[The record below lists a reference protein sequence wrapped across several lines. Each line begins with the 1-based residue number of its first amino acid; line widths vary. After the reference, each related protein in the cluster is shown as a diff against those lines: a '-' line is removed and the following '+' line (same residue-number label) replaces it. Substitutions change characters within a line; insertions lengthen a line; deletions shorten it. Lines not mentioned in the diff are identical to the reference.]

1 MPRRKIIPY
10 NPALKELARK
20 LRNNAT
26 KAERVLWH
34 SLSGKQCLGYDFH
47 RQKPI
52 GNYIVDFF
60 CQELMLAIE
69 VDGVSHN
76 QESVQIK
83 DRQKEE
89 FLNSIGIDVLR
100 FQDSDIYPENRDA
113 LRAIEEY
120 VIEFEKI
127 NKFDT
132 PPTPSQEGA
141 TNFFMK
147 SSNHIKK

>member
-10 NPALKELARK
+10 NPALKKLARK

-34 SLSGKQCLGYDFH
+34 SLSGKQCFGYDFH

-69 VDGVSHN
+69 VDGVFHN
-76 QESVQIK
+76 QITVQIK
-83 DRQKEE
+83 DKEKEE
-89 FLNSIGIDVLR
+89 FLNRIGVTVLR
-100 FQDSDIYPENRDA
+100 FQDSEIYPENRDA

-120 VIEFEKI
+120 VLEFEKL
-127 NKFDT
+127 KRTDT
-132 PPTPSQEGA
+132 IPTPSQEGT
-141 TNFFMK
+141 TNFSVK
-147 SSNHIKK
+147 SSGK